1 MIDLDFPIIIAHCN
15 EGCEYGV
22 ALRHFL
28 NLIDESVS
36 AFASQIWTHGPLR
49 KKVPGFVEGPRTASP
64 CPLGQNTWMLCH
76 ILDLFNC

>member
-49 KKVPGFVEGPRTASP
+49 
-64 CPLGQNTWMLCH
+64 QNTWMLCH